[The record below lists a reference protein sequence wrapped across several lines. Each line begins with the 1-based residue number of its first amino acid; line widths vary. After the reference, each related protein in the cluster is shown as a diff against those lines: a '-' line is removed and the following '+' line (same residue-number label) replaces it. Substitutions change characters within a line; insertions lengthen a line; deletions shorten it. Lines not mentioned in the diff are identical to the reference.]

1 MVHDLLFHELL
12 LGGLLWLGLCVY
24 VRWQRGRATK
34 HPSVQQTKNAPQ
46 ARRPFPGLTHK
57 PHCQAC
63 EQDQEHL
70 DRPLPAPPPLIAP
83 KRGRPRTVNTHTQ
96 YCPTKTCAYYGWVG
110 QGNIRANGH
119 PGSGAWRQFHCVT
132 CDTYFL
138 ETHGTPLHGKT
149 LSVEVIVHVVA
160 AMAEGL
166 GIRAVARVFDVT
178 PNTVR
183 TWLSAAANQ
192 LATFSRSLLHD
203 VHITQVQLD
212 ELCAWVSE
220 LKAEQGSEAEANKH
234 FPRSPHWIWVAI
246 DPVRHHKTINYRNF

>member
-1 MVHDLLFHELL
+1 
-12 LGGLLWLGLCVY
+12 
-24 VRWQRGRATK
+24 
-34 HPSVQQTKNAPQ
+34 
-46 ARRPFPGLTHK
+46 
-57 PHCQAC
+57 
-63 EQDQEHL
+63 
-70 DRPLPAPPPLIAP
+70 
-83 KRGRPRTVNTHTQ
+83 
-96 YCPTKTCAYYGWVG
+96 
-110 QGNIRANGH
+110 
-119 PGSGAWRQFHCVT
+119 
-132 CDTYFL
+132 
-138 ETHGTPLHGKT
+138 
-149 LSVEVIVHVVA
+149 VIVHVVA